1 MDKVVVVTGGSGGLG
16 SEIAKKFGAIGAK
29 VVLNYRP
36 GTRSTVEELA
46 DEIEKGPGESLIHKA
61 DICKYEELT
70 EMVDKALKKWGRI
83 DIVVNAAGGTLAML
97 TKQKNKL
104 LLEHSEKEWDL
115 VLEVN
120 LKGSYNC
127 LRAVAPQMIK
137 QRDGHIMLVSSG
149 TGIRPG
155 SLVSSYAAA
164 KAGVFGLMKAA
175 ARELGE
181 YDIKVNAVN
190 PGLITHKLLALGGIE
205 PEGYVRETTLGR
217 LSSPED
223 MADFVVYLC
232 QKNNISGQIFNLDSR
247 VLF

>member
-1 MDKVVVVTGGSGGLG
+1 MDKVVVVPGGSGGLG
-16 SEIAKKFGAIGAK
+16 SEIARKFGAIGAK

-36 GTRSTVEELA
+36 GTQSTVEKLA

-104 LLEHSEKEWDL
+104 LLDHSEKEWDL

>member
-16 SEIAKKFGAIGAK
+16 SEIARKFGAIGAK
-29 VVLNYRP
+29 VVLNYRS
-36 GTRSTVEELA
+36 GTQSTVEKLA

-61 DICKYEELT
+61 DICKFEELT

-155 SLVSSYAAA
+155 TLVSSYAAA

-190 PGLITHKLLALGGIE
+190 PGLITHK
-205 PEGYVRETTLGR
+205 
-217 LSSPED
+217 
-223 MADFVVYLC
+223 
-232 QKNNISGQIFNLDSR
+232 
-247 VLF
+247 

>member
-16 SEIAKKFGAIGAK
+16 SEIARKFGAIGAK

-36 GTRSTVEELA
+36 GTQSTVKKLA

-61 DICKYEELT
+61 DICKYEELKG
-70 EMVDKALKKWGRI
+70 MVDKALKKWGRI

-155 SLVSSYAAA
+155 ALVSSYAAA

-190 PGLITHKLLALGGIE
+190 PGLITHKLLALGGID

-217 LSSPED
+217 LSSPEE